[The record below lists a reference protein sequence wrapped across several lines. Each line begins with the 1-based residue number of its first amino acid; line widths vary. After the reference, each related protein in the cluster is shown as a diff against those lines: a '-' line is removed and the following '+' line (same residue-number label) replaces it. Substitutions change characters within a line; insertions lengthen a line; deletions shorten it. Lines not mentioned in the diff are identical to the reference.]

1 MFTSLFSTSQ
11 ALSGYLKQQLENLP
25 TPGLGFGG
33 GGSRVVSI
41 NSPHEMREE
50 MKQEGLSVWLYR
62 IDRDEMRLN
71 IPDERLSRSLV
82 KRPPLPLR
90 LHYLMT
96 PVTFKGAGGGAPDI
110 EQKILGRV
118 LQALH
123 TKPLLR
129 GSDLAFTDLEGS
141 GAELHVHL
149 EALTLDE
156 LSRVWEALEG
166 SFQLAVCYEVTVVN
180 IDADAQPE
188 KISPVEIILPELALV
203 AGDG

>member
-41 NSPHEMREE
+41 NSPHEMRGE

-62 IDRDEMRLN
+62 IEREEMRLN
-71 IPDERLSRSLV
+71 RPDDRLSRTLL
-82 KRPPLPLR
+82 KRPPLPLK

-96 PVTFKGAGGGAPDI
+96 PVTFKGTGGGAPDI
-110 EQKILGRV
+110 EQKIMGRV

-123 TKPLLR
+123 TKPVLK

-141 GAELHVHL
+141 GTELHIYL
-149 EALTLDE
+149 EALALDE

-166 SFQLAVCYEVTVVN
+166 SFQLAVSYEITVVN
-180 IDADAQPE
+180 VDADVQPE
-188 KISPVEIILPELALV
+188 RVSPVEILLPEMALMV
-203 AGDG
+203 GDN